1 MTPFPLAL
9 LLMFSVPLAANA
21 ASGAWTQK
29 TAGGSISVGK
39 QILSSRPLIPPDGIP
54 KQATA
59 TVVSWQVTLLSPP
72 PPALEIKLCT
82 PQRCIRL
89 PALRGTQ
96 TLTVPL
102 LAHESYRFVYVVN
115 RRGALTPAL
124 NVVSNQLTVNYR

>member
-9 LLMFSVPLAANA
+9 LLMFSAPLAAHA

-29 TAGGSISVGK
+29 TAGGSISVGQ
-39 QILSSRPLIPPDGIP
+39 QILSSRPLTPPAGIP
-54 KQATA
+54 EQATA
-59 TVVSWQVTLLSPP
+59 TVISWQVTLLSPP
-72 PPALEIKLCT
+72 PPGLDIKLCT
-82 PQRCIRL
+82 PQRCVRL
-89 PALRGTQ
+89 PSLRGTQ

-115 RRGALTPAL
+115 RRGTLTPPL